1 MPRRTFEQEKA
12 RLKKEVLSL
21 GSMVEEALVDA
32 VDALV
37 RGDRERARQIVRDD
51 VFVNEK
57 RMTLE
62 LDTLALIATQQP
74 MASDLRALAAVLE
87 IITELERIGDY
98 AKGIAKIC
106 LNLEGQPLVFPSD
119 LLMEMT
125 QKATDMLRRSLEI
138 FMRQDVKAAR
148 DLPREDD
155 EVDVLYDQVY
165 RMVVMGSHTD
175 PEHMDQA
182 SLILW
187 AAHNLERT
195 ADRVTNI
202 CERIVF
208 TGTGEMTELDWNPD
222 HLAALAR

>member
-138 FMRQDVKAAR
+138 FMRQDVEAAR